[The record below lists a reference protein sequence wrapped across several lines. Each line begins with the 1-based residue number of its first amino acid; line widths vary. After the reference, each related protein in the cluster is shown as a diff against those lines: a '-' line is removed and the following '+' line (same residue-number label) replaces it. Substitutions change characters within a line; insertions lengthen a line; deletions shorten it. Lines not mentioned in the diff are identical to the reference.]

1 MPELKNGL
9 SRLKMTIKAK
19 VERIEALVTK
29 THSKAENIQVIQNML
44 KSMEEELHEINRKV
58 SKLMEVVI
66 GEEKK

>member
-1 MPELKNGL
+1 
-9 SRLKMTIKAK
+9 
-19 VERIEALVTK
+19 
-29 THSKAENIQVIQNML
+29 ML